1 MSDLKMGTAEA
12 RFADIIWER
21 EPITSGQMAKIGAEE
36 FNWKKSTS
44 HTVLRRLCE
53 RGLFKNEDG
62 TVTSLISRE
71 EYYARHS
78 EQYVEETFGGSLPA
92 FLAAFG
98 TRKKLTDQEIDEL
111 QKENDEYTTADVIG
125 KSGIEQYMETT
136 LRGHNGS
143 ETLFVNNT
151 GKVIEI
157 SERTEP
163 TAGNDV
169 YLKSEA
175 KRS

>member
-71 EYYARHS
+71 EYYARHRA
-78 EQYVEETFGGSLPA
+78 VCRGNLRRLTACLPCCVWN
-92 FLAAFG
+92 
-98 TRKKLTDQEIDEL
+98 E
-111 QKENDEYTTADVIG
+111 KE
-125 KSGIEQYMETT
+125 T
-136 LRGHNGS
+136 LR
-143 ETLFVNNT
+143 T
-151 GKVIEI
+151 G
-157 SERTEP
+157 
-163 TAGNDV
+163 D
-169 YLKSEA
+169 
-175 KRS
+175 